1 ISIKGYYRPPYHRLS
16 YQRLPWTVDYLTVD
30 HLLESKFTT
39 DHSIYGRIH
48 MKQLNI
54 SKLATF
60 LVLCFGMSWGAFALL
75 QAQLSSSAWIQ
86 GILAI
91 LFIWGPGIAAI
102 LTHTFIW
109 GEPLTTLGYYKKPL
123 SWRDWSRSYLGPVGI
138 VLFLLGVIFILG
150 NVFHIP
156 SAGRIVLPG
165 NGAEEIQAYNMH
177 FCGTGFN
184 IFDYFFTKVY
194 IINEILPGNSLYVG
208 IKEGKEIVAN
218 STALNLIVLLILAWV
233 LGTFLFSFILRGEEL
248 GFRGFLLHELK
259 SKGFLGSN
267 LIIGT
272 VWGLYASGP
281 TLLMSSPGFSM
292 GSLIFPTAFCISL
305 SFPLAYLR
313 INSGTIRSSSVFRGL
328 LTVFTLL
335 LFVLTWD
342 TDIGIWGPTGLLGMG
357 IFLIIT
363 WFIIRRDP
371 EFIKEYEPGE

>member
-1 ISIKGYYRPPYHRLS
+1 M
-16 YQRLPWTVDYLTVD
+16 D

-39 DHSIYGRIH
+39 DHSIYGRIR

-60 LVLCFGMSWGAFALL
+60 LLLCFGMSWGAFALL

-91 LFIWGPGIAAI
+91 LFIWAPGIAAI

-123 SWRDWSRSYLGPVGI
+123 SFRDWSRSYLGPVG
-138 VLFLLGVIFILG
+138 VFLFLLAVIFLFG
-150 NVFHIP
+150 NVLNVP
-156 SAGRIVLPG
+156 SAGKVMLP
-165 NGAEEIQAYNMH
+165 NSGAEVKILGSSCTANL
-177 FCGTGFN
+177 GS
-184 IFDYFFTKVY
+184 DYFWVKGLIWGELLGPLSLFKTSAFS
-194 IINEILPGNSLYVG
+194 INSEPLADSI
-208 IKEGKEIVAN
+208 
-218 STALNLIVLLILAWV
+218 ALNFFLILILTWV
-233 LGTFLFSFILRGEEL
+233 MGAFLFSFILRGEEL
-248 GFRGFLLHELK
+248 GFRGFLLRELQ

-272 VWGLYASGP
+272 IWGLYASGP
-281 TLLMSSPGFSM
+281 MLLNKAVDFNIT
-292 GSLIFPTAFCISL
+292 SLLFTIGFCISL

-313 INSGTIRSSSVFRGL
+313 IKSDTIRSSSVFRGL
-328 LTVFTLL
+328 LLMFTLL

-342 TDIGIWGPTGLLGMG
+342 TDVSIWGPTGLLGMG
-357 IFLIIT
+357 IFLAIT

-371 EFIKEYEPGE
+371 EFIKEYEPEE